1 MATELGELRA
11 KLTLQAQEFQRGIQQ
26 TRTSLLS
33 TANSTRATSRAMS
46 SLSSSTSSLSQ
57 AARNGIVPA
66 TELAGDLEDRIGSVN
81 ELSGETANTVSDLGG
96 AVEELGPA
104 AEEGAG
110 SAAASI
116 EEMLSTIQ
124 KASLAIGGAIV
135 AGVGVSVKQAA
146 DFEFQMTRVKA
157 ISGATEEE
165 FQSLNE
171 TALELGASTSKSAS
185 EVAIA
190 FEDMAAK
197 GFNANQIIEAMPGVI
212 AAAEASGS
220 DLALT
225 ADVVASALNGFQMEA
240 AEASKV
246 ADILATAANI
256 SAASVDDMGYAFKYV
271 GPVANSLGLN
281 IEEVSAAIGI
291 MTNAGL
297 DGSNAGT
304 ALRAALLALNN
315 PAKEQEKMMKNLGF
329 SMQDSNGEAKSL
341 AEIFGDLAESTKDMT
356 QAEKVATV
364 AKLVGTEASA
374 GMLAVM
380 DGGVNQL
387 NEFTKSLQN
396 SAGASKEAA
405 DIMKDNLRG
414 AVDELTGA
422 FETLSINVG
431 NEFLPM
437 LTDVTQKGA
446 EVLSAI
452 GEMDTS
458 AVKTGVAFAG
468 TASAIA
474 LVIST
479 VGKLAIATKGLMASM
494 GPAGWLITGLSL
506 LGGALVAAKVHQE
519 DMKEVTLETA
529 NTMIENADAL
539 SLTIDKY
546 DQLSQK
552 SKLSTDELGRFL
564 DINSEI
570 AKTADPNVI
579 ARLKDEQEKLREKS
593 GLSNEEFNEMLKL
606 NQELIEKV
614 PETNATFTDQGNAI
628 AENTNK
634 AKEYNAQQME
644 MIRLE
649 LEAQKTKAEAN
660 MAEYLEEESKI
671 KDKIHS
677 TQEKINL
684 LNQQEIDQSEKL
696 RGLQQELATA
706 KANNDIAEQ
715 ERLTE
720 TIEMENRKLEGIKK
734 QQADEAQIILSKTKQ
749 LDKIQSQI
757 GKLDEVKRKMVD
769 IELKQVGINA
779 KRGEE
784 MRALDSAISKLE
796 TQKQKLQNNTPV
808 AQRNT
813 EEYRR
818 SVSAIQSQIDNLNSV
833 KSRIS
838 EITGQAQSMNRTIG
852 STIYKDIV
860 IREKRYA
867 LVTTPGQSGR
877 VPEGLYHTGG
887 IVGRGQMPKLHVGGL
902 ASQFANA
909 PQHNEIDVRLL
920 RNEMVLTEAQQANLM
935 RMIDAG
941 LTGNGGSL
949 AAMDPEVINLLRQI
963 ERGISQGLSATI
975 IMNEREVARAIT
987 PLVTE
992 NQAQNKRL
1000 VRSNK
1005 GQVRS

>member
-11 KLTLQAQEFQRGIQQ
+11 RLTLQAQEFQRGMQQ

-33 TANSTRATSRAMS
+33 TANSTRATSQAMS
-46 SLSSSTSSLSQ
+46 GLSSSTSSLSQ

-81 ELSGETANTVSDLGG
+81 ELSGETTNAVSDLGG

-104 AEEGAG
+104 AEAGAG

-124 KASLAIGGAIV
+124 TASLAIGGAIA

-146 DFEFQMTRVKA
+146 DFEAQMMRVKA
-157 ISGATEEE
+157 ISGATDEE
-165 FQSLNE
+165 FQNLQQS
-171 TALELGASTSKSAS
+171 ALELGANTSKSAS
-185 EVAIA
+185 EVAVA
-190 FEDMAAK
+190 FEDMAAM
-197 GFNANQIIEAMPGVI
+197 GFNATEIIAAMPGVI

-225 ADVVASALNGFQMEA
+225 SGIVAAALNAFQL
-240 AEASKV
+240 EASDATKV
-246 ADILATAANI
+246 ADILAMTANI
-256 SAASVDDMGYAFKYV
+256 SAAGIEDMGYALKYV
-271 GPVANSLGLN
+271 GPVANTLGISL
-281 IEEVSAAIGI
+281 EEVSAAIGI

-297 DGSNAGT
+297 DGSSAGT
-304 ALRAALLALNN
+304 SLRAALLALNN
-315 PAKEQEKMMKNLGF
+315 PAKEQEKTMKKLGF
-329 SMQDSNGEAKSL
+329 SMKDSNGEAKSL
-341 AEIFGDLAESTKDMT
+341 ADIFGDLAKATENMT
-356 QAEKVATV
+356 QAEKVATI
-364 AKLVGTEASA
+364 AKLVGTEASS
-374 GMLAVM
+374 GMIAVM
-380 DGGVNQL
+380 EGGVDQL

-396 SAGASKEAA
+396 SSGASKEAA
-405 DIMKDNLRG
+405 AIMKDNLNG

-422 FETLSINVG
+422 FETLGIKVG

-446 EVLSAI
+446 EVVSAI

-474 LVIST
+474 LVITT
-479 VGKLAIATKGLMASM
+479 VGKLAIATRGLMASL

-506 LGGALVAAKVHQE
+506 LGGALVAAKIHQE

-529 NTMIENADAL
+529 NSMIESANSL

-579 ARLKDEQEKLREKS
+579 ARLKDEQERLREKS
-593 GLSNEEFNEMLKL
+593 GLSNEEFAEMLRL

-614 PETNATFTDQGNAI
+614 PETNVTITDQGNAI
-628 AENTNK
+628 AENTSK
-634 AKEYNAQQME
+634 AKEYNAQQLE

-649 LEAQKTKAEAN
+649 LEAQRTKAEAN
-660 MAEYLEEESKI
+660 MSEYLEDESRI
-671 KDKIHS
+671 KDKIKS
-677 TQEKINL
+677 TQELING
-684 LNQQEIDQSEKL
+684 LNQQEIDQTDKL
-696 RGLQQELATA
+696 RGLQKELANA
-706 KANNDIAEQ
+706 KANDDTLEQ
-715 ERLTE
+715 ERLTT

-734 QQADEAQIILSKTKQ
+734 QRAEAAQLIVDKTNE
-749 LDKIQSQI
+749 LTKIQDQI

-769 IELKQVGINA
+769 IELQQAGINA

-784 MRALDSAISKLE
+784 MVALDSAISKLE
-796 TQKQKLQNNTPV
+796 TQKQKLENTTP
-808 AQRNT
+808 AAEKNT
-813 EEYRR
+813 EEYQR
-818 SVSAIQSQIDNLNSV
+818 SVGAIQNQINNLNTV
-833 KSRIS
+833 KSRIG
-838 EITGQAQSMNRTIG
+838 EITGQAENMNKTLG
-852 STIYKDIV
+852 STIYKDVV

-877 VPEGLYHTGG
+877 IPEGLRHNGG
-887 IVGRGQMPKLHVGGL
+887 PVGTIPKLHVGGL
-902 ASQFANA
+902 ASRLMSA
-909 PQHNEIDVRLL
+909 PLHNEIDVRLL
-920 RNEMVLTEAQQANLM
+920 RNETVLTEAQQANLF
-935 RMIDAG
+935 RWIDAG
-941 LTGNGGSL
+941 LPGNAGSQTAL
-949 AAMDPEVINLLRQI
+949 DPEVVSLLRQI
-963 ERGISQGLSATI
+963 ERGISRGFNATI
-975 IMNEREVARAIT
+975 IMDEREVAKAVE
-987 PLVTE
+987 PHVTE
-992 NQAQNKRL
+992 MQDFNESRNRTY
-1000 VRSNK
+1000 K
-1005 GQVRS
+1005 GGSQ

>member
-1 MATELGELRA
+1 MATDIGELRA
-11 KLTLQAQEFQRGIQQ
+11 RLTMQAQEFQRGMQQ

-33 TANSTRATSRAMS
+33 TANSTRATSQAMS

-66 TELAGDLEDRIGSVN
+66 TELAGNLEDRIGSIN
-81 ELSGETANTVSDLGG
+81 ELSGETADAVSDLGG
-96 AVEELGPA
+96 AVEDLGPA

-110 SAAASI
+110 SAAANI

-124 KASLAIGGAIV
+124 TASLAIGGAIA

-146 DFEFQMTRVKA
+146 DFEAQMSRVKA
-157 ISGATEEE
+157 ISGATDEE
-165 FQSLNE
+165 FQKLQES
-171 TALELGASTSKSAS
+171 ALDLGASTSKSAS

-197 GFNANQIIEAMPGVI
+197 GFNATQIMEAMPGVI

-240 AEASKV
+240 SEASKV

-315 PAKEQEKMMKNLGF
+315 PAKEQDKLMKSLGF
-329 SMQDSNGEAKSL
+329 SMKDNNGEAKSL
-341 AEIFGDLAESTKDMT
+341 AEIFGDLAKATENMT

-380 DGGVNQL
+380 DGGIDQL

-396 SAGASKEAA
+396 STGASKEAA
-405 DIMKDNLRG
+405 DVMKDNLKG
-414 AVDELTGA
+414 AADELSGA
-422 FETLSINVG
+422 FETLGIKVG

-437 LTDVTQKGA
+437 LTDLTQKGA
-446 EVLSAI
+446 EVVSAI

-474 LVIST
+474 LVVTS
-479 VGKLAIATKGLMASM
+479 VGKLAIATRGLMASL

-506 LGGALVAAKVHQE
+506 LGGALVAAKIHQE

-529 NTMIENADAL
+529 NSMIESANSL

-579 ARLKDEQEKLREKS
+579 ARLKDEQERLREKS
-593 GLSNEEFNEMLKL
+593 GLSNEEFAEMLRL

-614 PETNATFTDQGNAI
+614 PETNATITDQGNAI
-628 AENTNK
+628 AENTTK

-649 LEAQKTKAEAN
+649 LEAQKAKAEAN
-660 MAEYLEEESKI
+660 MSEYLEDEKRIIGEMKDLKQEMADLDSKELE
-671 KDKIHS
+671 
-677 TQEKINL
+677 QRN
-684 LNQQEIDQSEKL
+684 KL
-696 RGLQQELATA
+696 RTIESELATA
-706 KANNDIAEQ
+706 KANNDTLEM
-715 ERLTE
+715 ERLAGLLE
-720 TIEMENRKLEGIKK
+720 RENHRLDSIKK
-734 QQADEAQIILSKTKQ
+734 KRAEEAQSIVDKQ
-749 LDKIQSQI
+749 IELDKIQTQI
-757 GKLDEVKRKMVD
+757 GKLDEVNRKMVD
-769 IELKQVGINA
+769 IELKQAGINA

-784 MRALDSAISKLE
+784 MAALDAAISKLE
-796 TQKQKLQNNTPV
+796 TQKQKLQNTTPA
-808 AQRNT
+808 AQKNT
-813 EEYRR
+813 EEYQR
-818 SVSAIQSQIDNLNSV
+818 SVGAIQSQINNLNTV

-838 EITGQAQSMNRTIG
+838 EITGQAVNMNKTLG

-867 LVTTPGQSGR
+867 LVATPGQSGR
-877 VPEGLYHTGG
+877 IPEEMRHTGG
-887 IVGRGQMPKLHVGGL
+887 VVGLPKLHVGGL
-902 ASQFANA
+902 ASRLMSA
-909 PQHNEIDVRLL
+909 PMHNEIDVRLL
-920 RNEMVLTEAQQANLM
+920 RGETVLTEAQQANLF

-941 LTGNGGSL
+941 LTGGAGGQTAL
-949 AAMDPEVINLLRQI
+949 DPEVINLLRQI
-963 ERGISQGLSATI
+963 ERGISRGFNATI
-975 IMNEREVARAIT
+975 IMDEREVAKAVE
-987 PLVTE
+987 PHVTE
-992 NQAQNKRL
+992 MQDFNESRNRTY
-1000 VRSNK
+1000 K
-1005 GQVRS
+1005 GGGQ

>member
-11 KLTLQAQEFQRGIQQ
+11 KLTLQAQEFQRGMQQ

-33 TANSTRATSRAMS
+33 TANSTRATSQAMS

-66 TELAGDLEDRIGSVN
+66 TQLAGDFEDRIGSVN
-81 ELSGETANTVSDLGG
+81 ELSGETANAVSDLGG

-124 KASLAIGGAIV
+124 TASLAIGGAIA

-146 DFEFQMTRVKA
+146 DFEAQMMRVKA
-157 ISGATEEE
+157 ISGATDEE
-165 FQSLNE
+165 FQNLQQS
-171 TALELGASTSKSAS
+171 ALDLGASTSKSAS
-185 EVAIA
+185 EVAVA
-190 FEDMAAK
+190 FEDMAAM
-197 GFNANQIIEAMPGVI
+197 GFNATEIIAAMPGVI

-220 DLALT
+220 DLAQT
-225 ADVVASALNGFQMEA
+225 SGIVAAALNAFQLEA
-240 AEASKV
+240 ADATRV
-246 ADILATAANI
+246 ADILAMTANI
-256 SAASVDDMGYAFKYV
+256 SAAGIEDMGYALKYV
-271 GPVANSLGLN
+271 GPVANTLGISL
-281 IEEVSAAIGI
+281 EEVSAAIGI

-297 DGSNAGT
+297 DGSSAGT
-304 ALRAALLALNN
+304 SLRAALLALNN
-315 PAKEQEKMMKNLGF
+315 PAKEQEKTMKQLGF
-329 SMQDSNGEAKSL
+329 SMKNSNGESKSL
-341 AEIFGDLAESTKDMT
+341 ANIFGDLAKATENMT

-364 AKLVGTEASA
+364 AKLVGTEASS
-374 GMLAVM
+374 GMIAVM
-380 DGGVNQL
+380 EGGVDQL

-396 SAGASKEAA
+396 SSGASKEAA
-405 DIMKDNLRG
+405 TIMKDNLNG

-422 FETLSINVG
+422 FETLGIKVG

-446 EVLSAI
+446 EVVSAI

-458 AVKTGVAFAG
+458 AVKSGVAFAG

-506 LGGALVAAKVHQE
+506 LGGALMAAKVHQE

-529 NTMIENADAL
+529 NSMIESTNSL

-564 DINSEI
+564 DINTEI

-593 GLSNEEFNEMLKL
+593 GLSNEEFTEMLKL

-614 PETNATFTDQGNAI
+614 PETNATITDQGNAI

-649 LEAQKTKAEAN
+649 LEAQKAKAEAN
-660 MAEYLEEESKI
+660 MAEYLEEESKL
-671 KDKIHS
+671 KDKIKA
-677 TQEKINL
+677 TQIEIND
-684 LNQQEIDQSEKL
+684 LNQKELDQQERL
-696 RGLQQELATA
+696 RGLQKELAEA
-706 KANNDIAEQ
+706 KANNDTLEQ
-715 ERLTE
+715 ERLTT

-734 QQADEAQIILSKTKQ
+734 QRAEAAQLIVDKTKE

-784 MRALDSAISKLE
+784 MRALDSAITKLE
-796 TQKQKLQNNTPV
+796 TQKQKLQNNTPA

-818 SVSAIQSQIDNLNSV
+818 SVSAIQSQINNLNSV

-838 EITGQAQSMNRTIG
+838 EITGQAQNMNRTIG

-877 VPEGLYHTGG
+877 IPEEMRHTGG
-887 IVGRGQMPKLHVGGL
+887 VVGQGQMPKLHVGGL
-902 ASQFANA
+902 ASRLMSA
-909 PQHNEIDVRLL
+909 PMHNEIDVRLL
-920 RNEMVLTEAQQANLM
+920 RGETVLTEAQQANLF

-941 LTGNGGSL
+941 LTGNAGSQ
-949 AAMDPEVINLLRQI
+949 AAMDPEVVNLLRQI
-963 ERGISQGLSATI
+963 ERGISSGLNATV
-975 IMNEREVARAIT
+975 IMDERVVGQMVE
-987 PLVTE
+987 PYVTE
-992 NQAQNKRL
+992 QQQFNQFIDKTF
-1000 VRSNK
+1000 
-1005 GQVRS
+1005 GG